1 MLKYA
6 RSSIA
11 FQEVPNE
18 ISLSYEVC
26 GCPLRCD
33 GCHSPELRQDKGF
46 PLDASR
52 IFADSIKYDG
62 LISCVLF
69 MGGDWVVQDI
79 IGLLS
84 FVKSQGLKTALYS
97 GFDSVPDD
105 ITSRLDYLKVG
116 PYKKE
121 LGGLN
126 SPVTNQQFFHIPTLT
141 NLNHLFL

>member
-1 MLKYA
+1 
-6 RSSIA
+6 
-11 FQEVPNE
+11 
-18 ISLSYEVC
+18 
-26 GCPLRCD
+26 
-33 GCHSPELRQDKGF
+33 
-46 PLDASR
+46 
-52 IFADSIKYDG
+52 
-62 LISCVLF
+62 